1 MHGRAAEF
9 GGASRSHQGVIA
21 CLWVLLLAVH
31 LQMPLVEDKL
41 PIAEVWKKRLT
52 LNDIVF
58 NAYIAVEAA

>member
-1 MHGRAAEF
+1 
-9 GGASRSHQGVIA
+9 
-21 CLWVLLLAVH
+21 
-31 LQMPLVEDKL
+31 MPLVEDKL